1 LYFSTIRRDHRS
13 GFSLYARNDS
23 VEMTGNT
30 INQHSRRQDML
41 FHFEFRYRSFA
52 AGLIVLFA
60 MSISFGELVIWKT
73 PVTYYDFH
81 GNGSCPE
88 FEKFPGGTDTILHGL
103 VLDTLDANKRPIK
116 NPARGTTDNSS
127 GIYVDNIGKWYRDWT
142 SGADTSFKNIKINDT
157 LDIQSDTVDGVLY
170 CVYSGDFFF
179 PIDGRG
185 FGAEGLLHNYSFTMQ
200 MHNRCRYAAG
210 AGIILSSDDD
220 SWLFINNH
228 LAIDNGG
235 PHAILTKSASLD
247 SLNLAPN
254 TIYDF
259 DLFFAER
266 KSTQSTFTLEM
277 GGVELIDKRIVGTT
291 AAGSPM
297 AVSKTGRM
305 VGIGKSGSIMVPE
318 RTAKMRLCAFD
329 SRGRISIDRTIT
341 DIDAGIDITENSAAG
356 VVFIKAGCFDR
367 GNRPLAIVGARLIR

>member
-1 LYFSTIRRDHRS
+1 MLSLKRTCLGARR
-13 GFSLYARNDS
+13 
-23 VEMTGNT
+23 T
-30 INQHSRRQDML
+30 
-41 FHFEFRYRSFA
+41 FA
-52 AGLIVLFA
+52 AAMIVLF
-60 MSISFGELVIWKT
+60 SISIGYGELVIWKT
-73 PVTYYDFH
+73 PVTYYDFR
-81 GNGSCPE
+81 GNGSNPE

-116 NPARGTTDNSS
+116 NPARGVTDNSTS

-142 SGADTSFKNIKINDT
+142 VGADTSFKNVKIDDS
-157 LDIQSDTVDGVLY
+157 LDIQSDTVDGILY

-185 FGAEGLLHNYSFTMQ
+185 FGGEGLLHNYSFTMQ
-200 MHNRCRYAAG
+200 MHNRCRFTAG
-210 AGIILSSDDD
+210 AGIIISSDDD

-254 TIYDF
+254 TIYTF

-277 GGVELIDKRIVGTT
+277 GGVELLDKRIVSTT
-291 AAGSPM
+291 AAKFPA
-297 AVSKTGRM
+297 AVSKAGRM
-305 VGIGKSGSIMVPE
+305 VSIGKNVSIMVPQ
-318 RTAKMRLCAFD
+318 RTANIRLLAFD
-329 SRGRISIDRTIT
+329 PRGRMIIDRYVADVNTGT
-341 DIDAGIDITENSAAG
+341 DIAKNASAGMI
-356 VVFIKAGCFDR
+356 FIKARCFDR
-367 GNRPLAIVGARLIR
+367 DNRPLGVVAARLIR

>member
-1 LYFSTIRRDHRS
+1 MRS
-13 GFSLYARNDS
+13 
-23 VEMTGNT
+23 
-30 INQHSRRQDML
+30 
-41 FHFEFRYRSFA
+41 HFENRFRTLA

-60 MSISFGELVIWKT
+60 AALTHGELVIWKT
-73 PVTYYDFH
+73 PVTYFDFH

-88 FEKFPGGTDTILHGL
+88 FEKFPGGTDTSLHGL

-116 NPARGTTDNSS
+116 NPARGTTNNAS

-142 SGADTSFKNIKINDT
+142 VGADTSFKNIRFDDT
-157 LDIQSDTVDGVLY
+157 LDIQSDIVDGVLY

-185 FGAEGLLHNYSFTMQ
+185 FGGEGLLHNYSFTMQ
-200 MHNRCRYAAG
+200 MHNRCKFTAG

-220 SWLFINNH
+220 SWLFINHH

-235 PHAILTKSASLD
+235 PHAILTRSASLD
-247 SLNLAPN
+247 SLNLSPN
-254 TIYDF
+254 TVYDF

-277 GGVELIDKRIVGTT
+277 GGVELLDKRVVGGT
-291 AAGSPM
+291 AAKSP
-297 AVSKTGRM
+297 AAASKAGRM

-318 RTAKMRLCAFD
+318 RTAKIRLLAYD
-329 SRGRISIDRTIT
+329 PQGRMIIDRYVTDFNATT
-341 DIDAGIDITENSAAG
+341 DIAKNSSGG
-356 VVFIKAGCFDR
+356 VIFIKARCFDR
-367 GNRPLAIVGARLIR
+367 NNRPLGILTARLMR